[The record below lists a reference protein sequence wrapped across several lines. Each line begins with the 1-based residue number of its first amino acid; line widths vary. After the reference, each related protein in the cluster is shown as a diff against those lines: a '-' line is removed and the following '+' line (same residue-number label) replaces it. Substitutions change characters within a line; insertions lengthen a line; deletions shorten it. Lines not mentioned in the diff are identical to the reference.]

1 MKTASQ
7 DSKLTPRYASVQLI
21 VKMTI
26 ILAGDGGVMEIR
38 QLEIFRALAQEL
50 HFTKAAA
57 RVHCVQSNVTT
68 QIRALENELGA
79 RLFDRLAKRVVLTDA
94 GLRFLPYAERVLATL
109 EEGRVSVGQN
119 TTPSGPLR
127 IGTPE
132 SVLTYRLPR
141 ILARFRKLYPKVEL
155 IFRPY
160 LDQGLVHLIESGEL
174 DLAVWMGD
182 TIQQRR
188 LRTLSLRNEKL
199 VFIAAPKHPLTAKKR
214 VTPHDLT
221 GQTLLLTE
229 AGCSYRR
236 KLDQLLSIMSVRPE
250 SITEFSSVEAIKEC
264 VSLGMGLGLLPEI
277 VVARELALKQVVAL
291 AWTGSDMDMATYVV
305 WHKDKWISPAL
316 GAFISL
322 LEQMLKAPASAS
334 RSRANADCGP
344 KAA

>member
-1 MKTASQ
+1 
-7 DSKLTPRYASVQLI
+7 
-21 VKMTI
+21 
-26 ILAGDGGVMEIR
+26 MEIR

-68 QIRALENELGA
+68 QIRALESELGVP
-79 RLFDRLAKRVVLTDA
+79 LFDRLAKRVILTDA
-94 GLRFLPYAERVLATL
+94 GRRFLPYAERVLSTL
-109 EEGRVSVGQN
+109 EEGRVAVGQN
-119 TTPSGPLR
+119 ATPSGPLR

-141 ILARFRKLYPKVEL
+141 ILARFRKLYPRVEL

-160 LDQGLVHLIESGEL
+160 LDQGLVQLIESGEL
-174 DLAVWMGD
+174 DLAVWMGQAIERD
-182 TIQQRR
+182 R
-188 LRTLSLRNEKL
+188 LKALRLRNEKL
-199 VFIAAPKHPLTAKKR
+199 VFIAAPKHPLAAKKR

-229 AGCSYRR
+229 AGCSYRK
-236 KLDQLLSIMSVRPE
+236 KLDRVLSIMSVRPE

-264 VSLGMGLGLLPEI
+264 VSLGIGLGLLPEI
-277 VVARELALKQVVAL
+277 VVARELALKQVVGL
-291 AWTGSDMDMATYVV
+291 AWVGTEMDIATHVV

-322 LEQMLKAPASAS
+322 LEQMLKEPAGVPRRWRAS
-334 RSRANADCGP
+334 VDSGP

>member
-1 MKTASQ
+1 
-7 DSKLTPRYASVQLI
+7 
-21 VKMTI
+21 
-26 ILAGDGGVMEIR
+26 MELR

-68 QIRALENELGA
+68 QIRALESELGA

-94 GLRFLPYAERVLATL
+94 GRRLLPHAERVLSTVD
-109 EEGRVSVGQN
+109 EGRAAVGQN
-119 TTPSGPLR
+119 ATTPSGPLR

-141 ILARFRKLYPKVEL
+141 ILGRFRKLYPKVEL
-155 IFRPY
+155 SFRPY
-160 LDQGLVHLIESGEL
+160 LDLGLVHLLESGEL
-174 DLAVWMGD
+174 DLAVWMED
-182 TIQQRR
+182 AVQHDR
-188 LRTLSLRNEKL
+188 LKAMRLRNEKL
-199 VFIAAPKHPLTAKKR
+199 VFIAAPEHPLARKKR
-214 VTPHDLT
+214 VTPHDLA

-229 AGCSYRR
+229 AGCSYRT
-236 KLDQLLSIMSVRPE
+236 KLDELLSVMSIRPE

-277 VVARELALKQVVAL
+277 VVDRELARKQLVSL
-291 AWTGSDMDMATYVV
+291 AWTGTEMGIATHVV

-322 LEQMLKAPASAS
+322 LEQMLKEPASAAR
-334 RSRANADCGP
+334 RSRPNANGGP

>member
-1 MKTASQ
+1 
-7 DSKLTPRYASVQLI
+7 
-21 VKMTI
+21 
-26 ILAGDGGVMEIR
+26 MELR

-68 QIRALENELGA
+68 QIRALESELGT

-94 GLRFLPYAERVLATL
+94 GRRFLPYAERVLATVD
-109 EEGRVSVGQN
+109 EGRAAVGEN
-119 TTPSGPLR
+119 ATPSGPLR

-141 ILARFRKLYPKVEL
+141 ILGRFRKLYPKVEL
-155 IFRPY
+155 SFRPY
-160 LDQGLVHLIESGEL
+160 VDVGLVHMIESGDL
-174 DLAVWMGD
+174 DLAVWMED
-182 TIQQRR
+182 TVQHDR
-188 LRTLSLRNEKL
+188 LKAIRLRNEKL
-199 VFIAAPKHPLTAKKR
+199 VFIAAPGHPLAGKKR
-214 VTPHDLT
+214 VTPHDLG

-229 AGCSYRR
+229 AGCSYRT
-236 KLDQLLSIMSVRPE
+236 KLDKLLSVMSIRPE
-250 SITEFSSVEAIKEC
+250 SVTEFSSVEAIKEC

-277 VVARELALKQVVAL
+277 VVDRELTRKQLVSL
-291 AWTGSDMDMATYVV
+291 FWTGAEMGIATHVV

-322 LEQMLKAPASAS
+322 LEQMLIEPSSTSRRERPAVST
-334 RSRANADCGP
+334 GP

>member
-1 MKTASQ
+1 MV
-7 DSKLTPRYASVQLI
+7 RN
-21 VKMTI
+21 
-26 ILAGDGGVMEIR
+26 MELR

-68 QIRALENELGA
+68 QIRALESELGA

-94 GLRFLPYAERVLATL
+94 GRRLLPYAERVLSTVD
-109 EEGRVSVGQN
+109 EGRAAVGQN
-119 TTPSGPLR
+119 ATPSGPLR

-141 ILARFRKLYPKVEL
+141 ILGRFRKLYPKVEL
-155 IFRPY
+155 SFRPY
-160 LDQGLVHLIESGEL
+160 LDLGLVHLIESGEL
-174 DLAVWMGD
+174 DLAVWMED
-182 TIQQRR
+182 AVQHDR
-188 LRTLSLRNEKL
+188 LKAMRLRNEKL
-199 VFIAAPKHPLTAKKR
+199 VFIAAPEHPLARKKR
-214 VTPHDLT
+214 VTPHDLA

-229 AGCSYRR
+229 AGCSYRT
-236 KLDQLLSIMSVRPE
+236 KLDELLSVMSIRPE

-264 VSLGMGLGLLPEI
+264 VSLGMGLSLLPEI
-277 VVARELALKQVVAL
+277 VVDRELSRKQLVSL
-291 AWTGSDMDMATYVV
+291 AWTGTEMGIATHVV

-322 LEQMLKAPASAS
+322 LEQMLKEPASDPR
-334 RSRANADCGP
+334 RSRPNANSGP